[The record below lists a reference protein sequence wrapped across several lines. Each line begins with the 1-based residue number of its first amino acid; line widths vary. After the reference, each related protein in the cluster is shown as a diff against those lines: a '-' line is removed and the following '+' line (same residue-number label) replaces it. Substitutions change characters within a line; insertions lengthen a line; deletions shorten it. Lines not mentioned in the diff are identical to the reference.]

1 MATKK
6 SIIHPDEYETRLN
19 EVLTT
24 LKQKINTCVQS
35 SLQDTPES
43 SYPLCLITSREQ
55 ARINKFNNYL
65 EKNIYSGLG
74 TLCFDGTHGPSPEF
88 SPTAFEILLR
98 RTSRHKLPL
107 HSFQINSPRGFW
119 DAWEHTM
126 YNTTPDDPRWYFT
139 AFSRSQSLNI
149 PFTYEPLFL
158 NIFKSSLPA
167 NAQLNQKQ

>member
-6 SIIHPDEYETRLN
+6 SITHPSVSEALSAERQIQRRRPLIPLRL
-19 EVLTT
+19 
-24 LKQKINTCVQS
+24 IS
-35 SLQDTPES
+35 P
-43 SYPLCLITSREQ
+43 REQ

-74 TLCFDGTHGPSPEF
+74 TLCYDGTHGPSPEF
-88 SPTAFEILLR
+88 SPTDFEILLR

-126 YNTTPDDPRWYFT
+126 YNTTPDDPQWYFT
-139 AFSRSQSLNI
+139 AFSRSQSLSI

-158 NIFKSSLPA
+158 NIFMPSVSKAPHTLR
-167 NAQLNQKQ
+167 